1 MASAAAA
8 GALAMAGC
16 SQHDSAPE
24 PPVNVTF
31 TGYDNAD
38 LRSRVGEVIIK
49 IRQRDAAGLAHL
61 DTDEEGRRGGP
72 DADRGAA
79 WLVRYFAEPLSGPV
93 QAEIDSEQTGPLVQ
107 ICLTYGKP
115 QRQIML
121 DFNNYEEDRLTI
133 HHGPGLW
140 TFSASRFADLPDRPP
155 KMEKIP
161 GTFCESGHID

>member
-107 ICLTYGKP
+107 VCLTYGKP

-121 DFNNYEEDRLTI
+121 DFNDYGEDGADLN
-133 HHGPGLW
+133 GGDGLW
-140 TFSASRFADLPDRPP
+140 PFSASIFAEVADQPP
-155 KMEKIP
+155 KTKTIP
-161 GTFCESGHID
+161 GTFCEAGHV